1 MKVSREFEKLDAI
14 IIELRKENSNLK
26 KANSQLESYVK
37 EVSESM
43 NEEKVNIVQDIDCY
57 FDWWNWSA

>member
-1 MKVSREFEKLDAI
+1 MSREFEKLDAI

-57 FDWWNWSA
+57 FD

>member
-57 FDWWNWSA
+57 FD